1 MEHCLFL
8 LSQLISITCSS
19 KKSKLTVS
27 PMMQHL
33 WEKLLLS
40 FSSIKIR
47 NQRKML
53 KKILIFTSTTRL
65 ITIIW
70 SNIQFSRDPNMQ
82 RHSESLR
89 FLKELP
95 FQLRKLRLRRI
106 TTRYKLLQLML
117 WSIIS
122 TNSTTSAHVQFHQ
135 KIKVYLP
142 RDLFLVPKWH

>member
-1 MEHCLFL
+1 MEHYLFL

-27 PMMQHL
+27 PMMQLL
-33 WEKLLLS
+33 WVKLLLS
-40 FSSIKIR
+40 FSSIKTK

-53 KKILIFTSTTRL
+53 KKLLIFTSTTRL

-70 SNIQFSRDPNMQ
+70 SSIQFSRDQNMQ

-89 FLKELP
+89 SLKELL

-106 TTRYKLLQLML
+106 TTRFKLLQLML

-122 TNSTTSAHVQFHQ
+122 TNSTISGLAQFHL

-142 RDLFLVPKWH
+142 RGHSLVPKWH

>member
-19 KKSKLTVS
+19 KKSKLTVN

-33 WEKLLLS
+33 WVKLLLS
-40 FSSIKIR
+40 FSSIKTR
-47 NQRKML
+47 NQRKKL

-70 SNIQFSRDPNMQ
+70 SSIQFSRDQNMR

-95 FQLRKLRLRRI
+95 FQLRKLRLKRI
-106 TTRYKLLQLML
+106 TTRYKPLQLML

-122 TNSTTSAHVQFHQ
+122 TNSTTLGLAQFHL

-142 RDLFLVPKWH
+142 KDNSLVPKWH